1 MSVAFHLMLWL
12 MLPAALY
19 ASLWAYGEWRKG

>member
-12 MLPAALY
+12 ALPAALY
-19 ASLWAYGEWRKG
+19 ASVWAYSEWRNG

>member
-1 MSVAFHLMLWL
+1 MSPLWHIMFWL

-19 ASLWAYGEWRKG
+19 ASLWAYNETRRR

>member
-1 MSVAFHLMLWL
+1 VVSGLWFVMFFG

-19 ASLWAYGEWRKG
+19 ASVWAYNETRR